1 MRSRIARAWSDT
13 LLSAGVLV
21 CVLFALMALDVRV
34 REQIRMAI
42 SSTASI
48 DAAESRVGELGS
60 VLFEAAKNQSID
72 HGPMMIFIA
81 AAVVLVLFMMRT

>member
-1 MRSRIARAWSDT
+1 MRSRVARAWSDT

-21 CVLFALMALDVRV
+21 LVLLALMALDIRV

-42 SSTASI
+42 TSNASI
-48 DAAESRVGELGS
+48 DAAGNTVGEFGS
-60 VLFEAAKNQSID
+60 VLFDAAKNQSID